1 MTKNRKRKRISLR
14 TVATGLCCV
23 CIVMA
28 LTIIVAVSVK

>member
-1 MTKNRKRKRISLR
+1 MKSKKRKRISLR
-14 TVATGLCCV
+14 TVATALCGV